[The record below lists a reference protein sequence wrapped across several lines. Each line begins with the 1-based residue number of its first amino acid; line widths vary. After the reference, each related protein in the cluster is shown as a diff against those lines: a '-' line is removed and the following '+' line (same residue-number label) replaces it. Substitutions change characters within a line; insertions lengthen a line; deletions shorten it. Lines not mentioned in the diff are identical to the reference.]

1 MKTIYAIGFTA
12 VLFTS
17 AAFADLTP
25 CDGFKIVVSNQ
36 LPDMLLVTKV
46 SLDGAE
52 ITPSHIDKISS
63 GSKETFSVI
72 NSANGRGM
80 TGIIDLHTLSIP
92 SKKVKIQFTLDN
104 AVAVCSHT
112 DTTQNQNNDF
122 PATASR
128 EIGAVHYTVG

>member
-1 MKTIYAIGFTA
+1 MKMINAIGFTA

-36 LPDMLLVTKV
+36 LPDMLLITKV
-46 SLDGAE
+46 SLEGAE
-52 ITPSHIDKISS
+52 ITPGAFGKIRSGDKQ
-63 GSKETFSVI
+63 TFSVV
-72 NSANGRGM
+72 NSANGRHM

-92 SKKVKIQFTLDN
+92 EKKVKIQFTLDN
-104 AVAVCSHT
+104 AIAVCNNT
-112 DTTQNQNNDF
+112 DTTENANNAY

-128 EIGAVHYTVG
+128 EVGAVNYTVG